1 MNLKGCTNLKGHTA
15 PAPSFD
21 DVTPHHVPP
30 SWKALPPVT
39 ATTAGDFIPTAHV
52 VSKANRIFEL
62 DALRALAAIN
72 LMLFHFT
79 WVYAEKYGF
88 TSDIAFKY
96 PYGKYGT
103 QLFFMLS
110 GLVNA
115 MTLLRRP
122 SASEYLKSRSIR
134 ILPPF
139 LLVLGLNLL
148 LVQWMPL
155 RDHVQLSTATVAAN
169 ATLVPGLL
177 GYECIEPVTW
187 TLQVEVQFY
196 AALLLLFASGAL
208 QRPFW
213 PLVGCLAFCGVYG
226 GWHNQIDDTLINSQ
240 FYAWSRWW
248 REALIV
254 DHFPLFAMGIFIHQ
268 GYLERRLSQKIKYSI
283 GVLLAAVVF
292 HAIDLRHS
300 SPIATLA
307 LIGLL
312 VAAQYGKLPV
322 LRIKPLLFISGISY
336 SLYLLH
342 NNLGTVIIY
351 YLNHN
356 GVPPLACFV
365 ITMGLVIAI
374 SALAAYGIE
383 RPLGRL
389 VHRLWTPNAATL
401 PTKLETTRPA
411 VAREL
416 EVARP
421 ATPSPA
427 ESCS

>member
-1 MNLKGCTNLKGHTA
+1 M
-15 PAPSFD
+15 
-21 DVTPHHVPP
+21 
-30 SWKALPPVT
+30 T
-39 ATTAGDFIPTAHV
+39 ATTVDDFIPTAHV

-122 SASEYLKSRSIR
+122 SATEYLKSRSIR

-139 LLVLGLNLL
+139 LLVLGVNLL
-148 LVQWMPL
+148 LVQWLPL
-155 RDHVQLSTATVAAN
+155 RDHVQLSPGMVAAN

-177 GYECIEPVTW
+177 GYGWIEPVTW

-196 AALLLLFASGAL
+196 AALLLLFLSGAL
-208 QRPFW
+208 RRPFW
-213 PLVGCLAFCGVYG
+213 PLLGCLAVCGLYGSWGNHVNAAGLDGQVYV
-226 GWHNQIDDTLINSQ
+226 WSQ
-240 FYAWSRWW
+240 WW
-248 REALIV
+248 REVLII
-254 DHFPLFAMGIFIHQ
+254 DHFPLFAIGIFIHQ
-268 GYLERRLSQKIKYSI
+268 GYVERRLSQKIKYAV

-300 SPIATLA
+300 SPVATLA
-307 LIGLL
+307 LVGLL
-312 VAAQYGKLPV
+312 VAAQYGKLPI
-322 LRIKPLLFISGISY
+322 LRVKPLLFISGISY

-351 YLNHN
+351 YLNHS

-365 ITMGLVIAI
+365 IAMVLVIAI
-374 SALAAYGIE
+374 SALVAYYIE
-383 RPLGRL
+383 RPLGRF
-389 VHRLWTPNAATL
+389 VYRLWTPRNTNNAA
-401 PTKLETTRPA
+401 KPA
-411 VAREL
+411 VTGLATGRESIP
-416 EVARP
+416 EVVRSTSLA
-421 ATPSPA
+421 PA
-427 ESCS
+427 ESCP

>member
-1 MNLKGCTNLKGHTA
+1 
-15 PAPSFD
+15 
-21 DVTPHHVPP
+21 
-30 SWKALPPVT
+30 
-39 ATTAGDFIPTAHV
+39 
-52 VSKANRIFEL
+52 
-62 DALRALAAIN
+62 
-72 LMLFHFT
+72 MLFHFT

-88 TSDIAFKY
+88 TTDIAFKY

-122 SASEYLKSRSIR
+122 SATEYLKSRSIR

-148 LVQWMPL
+148 LVQWLPL
-155 RDHVQLSTATVAAN
+155 RDHVQLSPATVAAN

-177 GYECIEPVTW
+177 GYGWIEPVTW

-196 AALLLLFASGAL
+196 AVLLLLFVSGAL

-213 PLVGCLAFCGVYG
+213 PIVTCLAVCGLYGRWSNHADAAVLGSQVYV
-226 GWHNQIDDTLINSQ
+226 WSQ
-240 FYAWSRWW
+240 WW
-248 REALIV
+248 REALII

-268 GYLERRLSQKIKYSI
+268 GYVERRLSQKIKYAL
-283 GVLLAAVVF
+283 GVLLAAAVF

-300 SPIATLA
+300 SPVATVA
-307 LIGLL
+307 LVGLL
-312 VAAQYGKLPV
+312 VAAQYGKLPI
-322 LRIKPLLFISGISY
+322 LRVKPLLFISGISY

-351 YLNHN
+351 YLNHS
-356 GVPPLACFV
+356 GVPPLACFA
-365 ITMGLVIAI
+365 ITMVLVIAI
-374 SALAAYGIE
+374 SALVAYGIE
-383 RPLGRL
+383 RPLGRF
-389 VHRLWTPNAATL
+389 VYRLWTPSKTTDAVERSVIG
-401 PTKLETTRPA
+401 PT

-416 EVARP
+416 SPEIVRP
-421 ATPSPA
+421 TSLAPV
-427 ESCS
+427 ESCP

>member
-1 MNLKGCTNLKGHTA
+1 LKVST
-15 PAPSFD
+15 
-21 DVTPHHVPP
+21 
-30 SWKALPPVT
+30 PVT

-88 TSDIAFKY
+88 TTDIAFKY

-122 SASEYLKSRSIR
+122 SASEYLRSRSIR

-139 LLVLGLNLL
+139 LLVLVLNLF
-148 LVQWMPL
+148 LVQWLPL

-177 GYECIEPVTW
+177 GHEWIEPVTW

-196 AALLLLFASGAL
+196 AALLLLFVSGAL
-208 QRPFW
+208 RRPFW
-213 PLVGCLAFCGVYG
+213 PLIGCLLFCGLYG
-226 GWHNQIDDTLINSQ
+226 SWSNQADEAVLGSQ
-240 FYAWSRWW
+240 LYAWSRWW
-248 REALIV
+248 REALII
-254 DHFPLFAMGIFIHQ
+254 DYFPLFAMGIFIHQ
-268 GYLERRLSQKIKYSI
+268 GYLERRLAEKIRYGV
-283 GVLLAAVVF
+283 GVLVAAVVF
-292 HAIDLRHS
+292 HGIDLRHS

-307 LIGLL
+307 LVGLL

-351 YLNHN
+351 YLNHS
-356 GVPPLACFV
+356 GVPPLACFA
-365 ITMGLVIAI
+365 ITMVLVIAI
-374 SALAAYGIE
+374 SALVAYGIE
-383 RPLGRL
+383 RPLGRMIYRL
-389 VHRLWTPNAATL
+389 LTPHRPAAATQSEAAR
-401 PTKLETTRPA
+401 PTA
-411 VAREL
+411 GREPGPDAL
-416 EVARP
+416 RP
-421 ATPSPA
+421 ATPVTI

>member
-1 MNLKGCTNLKGHTA
+1 MKLKSDAASAPLMDDLNLLHA
-15 PAPSFD
+15 
-21 DVTPHHVPP
+21 PP
-30 SWKALPPVT
+30 SLKALPPVT

-155 RDHVQLSTATVAAN
+155 REHVQLSAATVAAN

-177 GYECIEPVTW
+177 GYEWIEPVTW

-196 AALLLLFASGAL
+196 AALLLLFLAGAL

-213 PLVGCLAFCGVYG
+213 PVVGCLAFCGLYG
-226 GWHNQIDDTLINSQ
+226 GWHNTLDETLVGSP
-240 FYAWSRWW
+240 FYAWSQWLRD
-248 REALIV
+248 ALIV

-268 GYLERRLSQKIKYSI
+268 GYLERRLPHKIKYAV

-300 SPIATLA
+300 SPVATLA
-307 LIGLL
+307 LVGLL

-336 SLYLLH
+336 SLYLVH

-351 YLNHN
+351 YLNHS
-356 GVPPLACFV
+356 GVPPTACFA
-365 ITMGLVIAI
+365 ITMVLVIAL
-374 SALAAYGIE
+374 SALVAYGIE
-383 RPLGRL
+383 RPLGRWIY
-389 VHRLWTPNAATL
+389 RLWTIGSAAG
-401 PTKLETTRPA
+401 PTRTEPTRPV

-416 EVARP
+416 GLDLARP
-421 ATPSPA
+421 TTPSPA